1 MSCECETLIVGEA
14 GPRGQQ
20 GLSGTNGS
28 NGTNGINAFSEVS
41 VAFTQPNEYPTN
53 PSSVTVTV
61 SGSQW
66 MGVGQLI
73 YISEAG
79 YYKILS
85 INSTTSIV
93 VRLIS
98 VDGVAVGGTVPIG
111 KKISPSSSSAY
122 VDPDL
127 SSLIVNQNYTS
138 YNPVFKVFGSNTSP
152 LITVDA
158 IVNKVGVNASPLA
171 GSKTLTVGG
180 TFEVTGDAFVS
191 SGVVEA
197 ARFRTGNAAP
207 SGQITNI
214 LFSNQSVTITLAGTV
229 GAVVTATATL
239 TGAALGDAVLVG
251 YGSSPVSTFE
261 TDVDVRT
268 MVTSADTIS
277 VFFTNRSTNA
287 YPGATINLNLIVL
300 RAASV

>member
-20 GLSGTNGS
+20 GLPGTNGS

-53 PSSVTVTV
+53 PSSVTATV
-61 SGSQW
+61 SGTQW
-66 MGVGQLI
+66 MGVGQLV
-73 YISEAG
+73 YISESG
-79 YYKILS
+79 YYKILAV
-85 INSTTSIV
+85 NSTTSV
-93 VRLIS
+93 TLRLIS
-98 VDGVAVGGTVPIG
+98 VDGVAVGGTVPLG
-111 KKISPSSSSAY
+111 KKISPSSASAY

-127 SSLIVNQNYTS
+127 SSLIVNQTYTS

-158 IVNKVGVNASPLA
+158 VVNKVGVNASPSA

-197 ARFRTGNAAP
+197 ARFRTGSVAP

-214 LFSNQSVTITLAGTV
+214 LFSNQNVTITLAGTV

-239 TGAALGDAVLVG
+239 TGADLGDAVLLG
-251 YGSSPVSTFE
+251 YGSNPVSTFE
-261 TDVDVRT
+261 TDVDVGA
-268 MVTSADTIS
+268 MVTSANTLS

-287 YPGATINLNLIVL
+287 YAGATINLNFIVL
-300 RAASV
+300 RAVSV